1 MIAAAKLSAALL
13 LALAAAQGGPA
24 PSTATPPSQSAEA
37 TPAPNPNQPEP
48 VLDGVPPRLPKL
60 GRPAVLIVSK
70 TNSYRHDSIA
80 EAVPAIERL
89 VAARG
94 WSSFATENAA
104 VFNPEQLARFDL
116 VVFASS
122 SGEIFTPEQAAA
134 FKDWVAQ
141 GHGFVGLHAAGDSS
155 HPDWFMGMLGS
166 GRFIGHPGGE
176 DQFQAGDLVIADRS
190 HPAAGHL
197 PERWRWTDE
206 YYTWDAPPAADAH
219 VLARLDE
226 TGMRL
231 EPKLRMGADH
241 ALIWWRCEGRARV
254 FYSALG
260 HRAEAWSDA
269 VNLRLIDGAI
279 AWAARR
285 EGNGCD

>member
-13 LALAAAQGGPA
+13 LALAAVQSGSA
-24 PSTATPPSQSAEA
+24 PSTAAQSG
-37 TPAPNPNQPEP
+37 PAPAF
-48 VLDGVPPRLPKL
+48 DTVPPELPEL

-70 TNSYRHDSIA
+70 TASYRHDSIA

-190 HPAAGHL
+190 HPATGHL
-197 PERWRWTDE
+197 PERWRWTEE
-206 YYTWDAPPAADAH
+206 YYSWDAPPAADAH